1 MNEFHYFQTAVYREE
16 RPEWVEPVLRRS
28 EPYYEAQRKRH
39 KEENIGWPVIQ
50 TEHMGN
56 DPELQ
61 FLGEFFGQ
69 TATGILESQGYY
81 LEPYELR
88 VNGMWGQEIGQGGMH
103 EPHVHAST
111 QMCGFFFL
119 QTPEWGAY
127 PIFSDPRPGKLMT
140 DCWTKQDGNV
150 HLASP
155 QIHFNNVIPGT
166 FMFFNAWVPHQFT
179 INQNQEPTKLFHFLL
194 SAREKAN

>member
-1 MNEFHYFQTAVYREE
+1 VNEFHYFQTAVYREE
-16 RPEWVEPVLRRS
+16 RPEWVDPVLRRS
-28 EPYYEAQRKRH
+28 ESYYEAQRKRH

-69 TATGILESQGYY
+69 RATGILESQGYY

-127 PIFSDPRPGKLMT
+127 PIFLDPRPGKLMT

-155 QIHFNNVIPGT
+155 QIHFNNVLPGT

-179 INQNQEPTKLFHFLL
+179 INQNQEPTKVVHFLL
-194 SAREKAN
+194 SAREKVN

>member
-28 EPYYEAQRKRH
+28 EPYYEVQRKRH
-39 KEENIGWPVIQ
+39 KDENIGWPVIQ
-50 TEHMGN
+50 TEHLGN

-61 FLGEFFGQ
+61 FLGDFFGQ

-88 VNGMWGQEIGQGGMH
+88 VNGMWGQEIGQGGLH

-127 PIFSDPRPGKLMT
+127 PIFSDPRTGKLMT
-140 DCWTKQDGNV
+140 DFFIREDGNV
-150 HLASP
+150 YVGSP
-155 QIHFNNVIPGT
+155 KIHFNNVLPGT
-166 FMFFNAWVPHQFT
+166 FMFFNAWLPHQLT
-179 INQNQEPTKLFHFLL
+179 INQNQEPTKFIHFLL

>member
-16 RPEWVEPVLRRS
+16 RPEWVDPVLRRS
-28 EPYYEAQRKRH
+28 ESYYEAQRKRH

-69 TATGILESQGYY
+69 RATGILESQGYY

-127 PIFSDPRPGKLMT
+127 PIFLDPRPGKLMT

-155 QIHFNNVIPGT
+155 QIHFNNVLPGT

-179 INQNQEPTKLFHFLL
+179 INQNQEPTKVVHFLL
-194 SAREKAN
+194 SAREKVN

>member
-28 EPYYEAQRKRH
+28 ESYYEAQQKRQ
-39 KEENIGWPVIQ
+39 KKENIRWPVIQ

-140 DCWTKQDGNV
+140 DFWTKQDGNV

-155 QIHFNNVIPGT
+155 QIHFNNILPGT
-166 FMFFNAWVPHQFT
+166 FMFFNAWLPHQLT
-179 INQNQEPTKLFHFLL
+179 INQNTEPTKFVHFLL